1 MLRMLPRT
9 VKARVKLKFITMS
22 KTPKTSARV
31 KLAISHWAGLIPV
44 DAVLSSCDGPR
55 QGYYKVETKGLME
68 EAMMFD
74 MKKLQNPNFFSLV
87 DCTSGNLR
95 LVCVLLTSRIFPT
108 EVAES
113 FLDACAGTR
122 TLATTAVLF
131 SPSLIS

>member
-44 DAVLSSCDGPR
+44 DAVLSSCDGPW

-68 EAMMFD
+68 EAM
-74 MKKLQNPNFFSLV
+74 KLQNPNFFSLV
-87 DCTSGNLR
+87 DCTSAMPR
-95 LVCVLLTSRIFPT
+95 LVCVLLTSRIFPVQSMGT
-108 EVAES
+108 CMIFPRCVCWD
-113 FLDACAGTR
+113 LNAGYY
-122 TLATTAVLF
+122 
-131 SPSLIS
+131 S